1 MIEHELPLDENL
13 GESFPA
19 MKFDFPYIWFW
30 GVLEDY
36 IGGHVPWHWHEEP
49 EFCHVIKGEVEYH
62 LPEEVLILKE
72 GDGIYINS
80 NVLHMICPHNGC
92 TNAIILPQIFN
103 KLLLTGYHRSAIDTK
118 YYRPIINRKGF
129 LSYFL
134 NHNTPEQNNII
145 RLLNECYKIAEAEQ
159 EGYEIQVRN
168 YISTIWMELFNEI
181 RDSIKPSESLQD
193 LNNTRLIQMLN
204 YINDHFAEKITLQEI
219 ADSACISKRECIRCF
234 KKCIQTTPFQYLLE
248 YRIDVAANML
258 LHTED
263 SITEIALQTGFETS
277 SYFSRNFKQY
287 MQCTPKQYRDT
298 SRTNV
303 KLPSNS
309 KTAPGIPLDSL
320 KGELYSKFS

>member
-1 MIEHELPLDENL
+1 
-13 GESFPA
+13 
-19 MKFDFPYIWFW
+19 
-30 GVLEDY
+30 
-36 IGGHVPWHWHEEP
+36 
-49 EFCHVIKGEVEYH
+49 
-62 LPEEVLILKE
+62 
-72 GDGIYINS
+72 
-80 NVLHMICPHNGC
+80 
-92 TNAIILPQIFN
+92 
-103 KLLLTGYHRSAIDTK
+103 
-118 YYRPIINRKGF
+118 
-129 LSYFL
+129 
-134 NHNTPEQNNII
+134 
-145 RLLNECYKIAEAEQ
+145 
-159 EGYEIQVRN
+159 
-168 YISTIWMELFNEI
+168 MELFNEI